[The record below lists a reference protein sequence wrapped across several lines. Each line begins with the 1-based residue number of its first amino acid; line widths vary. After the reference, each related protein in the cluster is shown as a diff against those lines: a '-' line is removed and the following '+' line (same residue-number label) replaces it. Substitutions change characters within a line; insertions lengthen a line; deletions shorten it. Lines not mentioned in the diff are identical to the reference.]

1 MTTAVRP
8 RTVLL
13 ADDGE
18 SFLELERSFFAN
30 VEVRI
35 LTARDGRGALQL
47 VEEERPDLV
56 LIDENMPELMG
67 HEVCRAIKGD
77 DRLKDTPVVIV
88 TAATSAEAVDACM
101 SAGCDGYLV
110 KPVNKNAVLQISE
123 RLLNTRQRR
132 RARMLV
138 KIAHAK
144 LGMSASP
151 DFFFG
156 YTIDIS
162 DGGMLLESRE
172 GLAPGDELDLEFFIP
187 GQGDKVAVGARVV
200 RILDGSAEEGVGVEL
215 VDVPEPVRDR
225 IRRYVQRLGIEVLLT
240 SEGSAS

>member
-1 MTTAVRP
+1 MTPAVRP
-8 RTVLL
+8 KTVLL

-30 VEVRI
+30 VEMRV
-35 LTARDGRGALQL
+35 LTARDGREALRL

-56 LIDENMPELMG
+56 LIDEHMPELMG

-77 DRLKDTPVVIV
+77 ERLRDIPVVIV
-88 TAATSAEAVDACM
+88 TASTSSEAVDACM
-101 SAGCDGYLV
+101 AAGCDGYIV
-110 KPVNKNAVLQISE
+110 KPVNKNAVLGAAE
-123 RLLNTRQRR
+123 RLLNTRRR
-132 RARMLV
+132 RRLRMLV

-144 LGMSASP
+144 LGVGASP

-172 GLAPGDELDLEFFIP
+172 GLSPGDVVDLEFFLP
-187 GQGDKVAVGARVV
+187 GQGDKISERGRVV
-200 RILDGSAEEGVGVEL
+200 RTLDGATEEGVGIEL
-215 VDVPEPVRDR
+215 LDLSPVAKER
-225 IRRYVQRLGIEVLLT
+225 IHRFVLRLGADRVAE
-240 SEGSAS
+240 SEEAL